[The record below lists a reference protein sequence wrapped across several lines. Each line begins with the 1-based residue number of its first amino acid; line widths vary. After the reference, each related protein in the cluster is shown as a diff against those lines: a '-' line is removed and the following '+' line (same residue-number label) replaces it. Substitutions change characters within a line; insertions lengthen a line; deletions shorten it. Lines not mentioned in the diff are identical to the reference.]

1 MDSSAHAGGAADS
14 NGCQHA
20 EHDALQA
27 LEHLSREV
35 LDSSV
40 DSYAGMDS
48 SGRVL
53 EWNRAA
59 SQTFGWSREEAVGRL
74 LTELIVPPRLA
85 RVGPG
90 GHAPLRR
97 DRGVTLGRPD
107 HSAGDVP

>member
-74 LTELIVPPRLA
+74 LTELIVPPPTGASGSRRTCA
-85 RVGPG
+85 ATSRPG
-90 GHAPLRR
+90 SHPW
-97 DRGVTLGRPD
+97 
-107 HSAGDVP
+107 SAGPQRR